1 MFHLLLATDLRR
13 AQTAEECFP
22 RCWITQSF
30 IASPHRRILGK
41 LSWHADYTKSP
52 RAAVS
57 YCLTKQRPRALSAV
71 VSLTWICDE
80 AREST
85 LDTFVTPLL
94 PTYRLMPCMGMG
106 RNAGHV
112 LPLADWGPLL
122 VHTSPSLCLTPTLP
136 EDAVSVEECVAL
148 AISSLNWILT
158 PLISPWKCLPSNFC
172 KKQEFL
178 HFTAFIQSE
187 TECAV
192 IQKVTWTETLTYKKI

>member
-71 VSLTWICDE
+71 VSLTWICDPWYIRHTPAANIQTDALYGYGQE
-80 AREST
+80 CWSCSAFGWLRST
-85 LDTFVTPLL
+85 PSPHISLS
-94 PTYRLMPCMGMG
+94 MPHP
-106 RNAGHV
+106 N
-112 LPLADWGPLL
+112 
-122 VHTSPSLCLTPTLP
+122 
-136 EDAVSVEECVAL
+136 
-148 AISSLNWILT
+148 
-158 PLISPWKCLPSNFC
+158 SPWGCCLSGGMCCSRHLIFKLNSHAT
-172 KKQEFL
+172 
-178 HFTAFIQSE
+178 HFPLKMSAI
-187 TECAV
+187 
-192 IQKVTWTETLTYKKI
+192 

>member
-30 IASPHRRILGK
+30 IASPHRRILGT

-71 VSLTWICDE
+71 VSLMWICDE

-94 PTYRLMPCMGMG
+94 PTYTLMPCMGSAFSWL
-106 RNAGHV
+106 RST
-112 LPLADWGPLL
+112 P
-122 VHTSPSLCLTPTLP
+122 SPH
-136 EDAVSVEECVAL
+136 
-148 AISSLNWILT
+148 SSLSMPHPN
-158 PLISPWKCLPSNFC
+158 SPWGCRLSGGICCSRHLIFKLNSHAT
-172 KKQEFL
+172 
-178 HFTAFIQSE
+178 HFPLKMSAI
-187 TECAV
+187 
-192 IQKVTWTETLTYKKI
+192 